1 MTVYGVPGVWTG
13 SSVAPA
19 IARDWTIVVP
29 VGVWTAL
36 AASPGITS
44 GSSNTVSVPA
54 AVFTGGSVAPIVSIS
69 STIVVTPPVV
79 ALVVSGSEIT
89 DATRALNVQ
98 GDARPAE
105 SSFGI
110 WESILNRVP
119 NGGFETGLG
128 SGWAK
133 YNLSGAVNP
142 IALGTDGGVF
152 GSNYLKCTCD
162 TVGNFGAKLVDFYT
176 GSPASQ
182 GPYTWSCWARA
193 GNAQTVGKTITLQI
207 NEQGGA
213 TGDQPVASK
222 SVTLTS
228 AWQRFTG
235 FGTFAQTDRTH
246 VSLFFY
252 TAGSAGQAGSAIG
265 DEVHFD
271 GVQVELA
278 AAWSFPTPYIETKN
292 AGVTRPAATPRVP
305 TLPLDPV
312 QGWLA
317 IRFRVGWPSTMSGK
331 FPTPFIAYNSTIPL
345 QQLRLAW
352 SSTGITWQ
360 LLRWAGVN
368 TGGIS
373 VGQSFAAGDLITI
386 VTAWDAA
393 KTYMSIN
400 GAVLSNSPSAT
411 IPSGIDTYCIGW
423 DGSNNGRQIDS
434 DIFWFACGK
443 GVISNADAAALN
455 ALGNTDPTWVQLPSQ
470 PILLWTAD
478 TANAALLPALLFN
491 PVAPIPSIT
500 VPNIT
505 SGFCANGDFE
515 TDTSGW
521 DVVAYPGVSGTRDTT
536 SAAVG
541 TASLKTVTDGTGSQ
555 GSIYNGSP
563 TLPSPNP
570 AGTRYRVSFWI
581 KANTPADVGRQVR
594 FDFRHYLATVLQQS
608 LPLVTYTLP
617 AAWTYMTVET
627 TTQFSHDQIQMV
639 WRTPTNVATSWNLD
653 GVICNIVQLAMT
665 PANPSLLVAVPPV
678 PAPVTYSSTS
688 PTLFIGTSNTV
699 VAPAAR
705 VTNGAVAPILGI
717 TATPPAGNFTTASN
731 APGLGMTVQPN
742 AVLANLSSVAPII
755 GIGTTVISPAA
766 RITLSSTATIAFS
779 TDVEA
784 PAASWLF
791 STLSPGLEMRL
802 VASAAA
808 VGYSS
813 VAPEC
818 GTFAYIYAPPGRI
831 NLSAPTSAVIIEGSG
846 MVYTYTPGAV
856 WQAPAGD
863 VAAPKTGRIV
873 QSYERP

>member
-1 MTVYGVPGVWTG
+1 
-13 SSVAPA
+13 
-19 IARDWTIVVP
+19 
-29 VGVWTAL
+29 
-36 AASPGITS
+36 
-44 GSSNTVSVPA
+44 
-54 AVFTGGSVAPIVSIS
+54 VFTGGSVAPIISVS
-69 STIVVTPPVV
+69 STVVVTPPVV

-89 DATRALNVQ
+89 DATRVLNVQ

-133 YNLSGAVNP
+133 YSLAGAANP

-213 TGDQPVASK
+213 TGDQAVAPK

-252 TAGSAGQAGSAIG
+252 TLGAAGQAGSVIG

-331 FPTPFIAYNSTIPL
+331 FPTPFIAYNSLTPL
-345 QQLRLAW
+345 QQVRLAW
-352 SSTGITWQ
+352 SSTGTTWQ
-360 LLRWAGVN
+360 LLRWAGSN

-478 TANAALLPALLFN
+478 TANAALLPALMFN
-491 PVAPIPSIT
+491 TVAPVVSVT
-500 VPNIT
+500 V
-505 SGFCANGDFE
+505 
-515 TDTSGW
+515 
-521 DVVAYPGVSGTRDTT
+521 VS
-536 SAAVG
+536 
-541 TASLKTVTDGTGSQ
+541 
-555 GSIYNGSP
+555 
-563 TLPSPNP
+563 
-570 AGTRYRVSFWI
+570 
-581 KANTPADVGRQVR
+581 
-594 FDFRHYLATVLQQS
+594 
-608 LPLVTYTLP
+608 P
-617 AAWTYMTVET
+617 AA
-627 TTQFSHDQIQMV
+627 
-639 WRTPTNVATSWNLD
+639 
-653 GVICNIVQLAMT
+653 QLNMA
-665 PANPSLLVAVPPV
+665 PANPSLTVAVPPV

-699 VAPAAR
+699 VAPAAL
-705 VTNGAVAPILGI
+705 VTNGAVAPILGV
-717 TATPPAGNFTTASN
+717 TATPPAGNFTAASS
-731 APGLGMTVQPN
+731 APGLGMTVQPTV
-742 AVLANLSSVAPII
+742 ALVNLSSVAPIMS
-755 GIGTTVISPAA
+755 IGTTVTSLAA

-779 TDVEA
+779 TDVGA
-784 PAASWLF
+784 PAASWLA
-791 STLSPGLEMRL
+791 SMLSPGLAMSFGAPAGQVAYTAL
-802 VASAAA
+802 VQD
-808 VGYSS
+808 V
-813 VAPEC
+813 
-818 GTFAYIYAPPGRI
+818 GTFAYIYAVPGLL
-831 NLSAPTSAVIIEGSG
+831 NLSAPTSTVNIVGSG

-856 WQAPAGD
+856 WQAPDGD

-873 QSYERP
+873 QSYERF